1 MKNRFIIITIVGI
14 LVTIASSFTVN
25 AQEPIWREES
35 AWSEGD
41 GFPGKNW
48 AMYLNYTIDSGTIET
63 DLIADFD
70 EYLDIGNITV
80 YNDADSLF
88 VEFEVFDGWQLNETH
103 VDVAVDDDGNGI
115 PDFPINKGGN
125 PKIGKF
131 DYKNE
136 THYLYPN
143 TTTFTFAITKT
154 WSTGEIVYIASHAEV
169 AIYSI

>member
-1 MKNRFIIITIVGI
+1 MKTRLLLVIIIEIMM
-14 LVTIASSFTVN
+14 TIAFGITVN

-41 GFPGKNW
+41 GFPGNNW
-48 AMYLNYTIDSGTIET
+48 AMYLNYSIDSGTTET

-80 YNDADSLF
+80 WSDADSLF
-88 VEFEVFDGWQLNETH
+88 VKFEVVNGWQLNETH
-103 VDVAVDDDGNGI
+103 LDISIDNGDGV

-131 DYKNE
+131 SYKNE
-136 THYLYPN
+136 THYQYPN
-143 TTTFTFAITKT
+143 TTTYIFGITKA
-154 WSTGEIVYIASHAEV
+154 WSTGDVVYIAAHAEV
-169 AIYSI
+169 ALSGI